1 MAKASSKRV
10 EGERG
15 RVATTAGRFKRT
27 RDDHAN
33 ELAEDYVELI
43 DDLIRGT
50 GEARAVD
57 IAEHLGVTHVT
68 VNNTIRRLKRNGLVK
83 SEPYRAVFLTPEG
96 KRLADKVRRRHNTV
110 LEFLRAIGVPEQ
122 DAENDAEGIEH
133 HLSPPTLAAMK
144 RFVSRNHGIR

>member
-1 MAKASSKRV
+1 MTKATGRQT
-10 EGERG
+10 GGGRG
-15 RVATTAGRFKRT
+15 KVATTAGRFKRT

-43 DDLIRGT
+43 DDLIRET

-68 VNNTIRRLKRNGLVK
+68 VNNTIRRLKRAGLVK
-83 SEPYRAVFLTPEG
+83 SEPYRSVFLTPEG
-96 KRLADKVRRRHNTV
+96 KRLADKVRKRHQIV
-110 LEFLRAIGVPEQ
+110 LEFLRAIGVPER
-122 DAENDAEGIEH
+122 DAEYDAEGIEH

-144 RFVSRNHGIR
+144 RFVDRH